1 MKCFLQQK
9 VNNPK
14 FLELTRKTEEIKETG
29 GGASAMC
36 KFMEKYIAEGKAEG
50 KIEATIKTAKKF
62 SIADDAVVK
71 TLMEE
76 CNLSE
81 TEAKKE
87 LQNYSVHQ

>member
-1 MKCFLQQK
+1 MCDFMDKY
-9 VNNPK
+9 
-14 FLELTRKTEEIKETG
+14 IKESRT
-29 GGASAMC
+29 
-36 KFMEKYIAEGKAEG
+36 EGIVEG

-62 SIADDAVVK
+62 SIADDAIVK

-87 LQNYSVHQ
+87 LQNYSAHQ